1 MRAPV
6 DVPRARDYLTIV
18 ARGWVVILLAT
29 LLAPAAAFGVQ
40 KLTAERSYTASV
52 LLFAQV
58 AGDPGTYSAYAGGI
72 GANSRMSTYVS
83 LAQSSVISERTI
95 EQLGLPLTPGELA
108 ANVTATWEPYGV
120 SRFGRP
126 SSALLRVGVTGTDPQ
141 TTIDTVNTLASVLM
155 KMSGELEWVE
165 SEPTDPIQYT
175 GPAAE
180 LVAVDPAT
188 VAHEVQPDLTNT
200 LLVATGV
207 GFALSLVL
215 VLAFGL
221 TRDEVLTGSQLRY
234 AANSSASSHGEPT
247 RS

>member
-6 DVPRARDYLTIV
+6 EVPRARDYLTIV
-18 ARGWVVILLAT
+18 AKGWVVILLAT
-29 LLAPAAAFGVQ
+29 LLSPAVAFGVQ
-40 KLTAERSYTASV
+40 KLTHERSYEASV

-72 GANSRMSTYVS
+72 GANSRMATYVE

-95 EQLGLPLTPGELA
+95 EELDLPLTPSELSA
-108 ANVTATWEPYGV
+108 DVTAAWEPYGL
-120 SRFGRP
+120 SRFARP
-126 SSALLRVGVTGTDPQ
+126 SSALLRVRVTGTDPQ
-141 TTIDTVNTLASVLM
+141 TTIDTVNTLASFLM
-155 KMSGELEWVE
+155 KMSGELEYVE
-165 SEPTDPIQYT
+165 AVPTDPIQYT

-188 VAHEVQPDLTNT
+188 VAHEVQPDVKTP
-200 LLVATGV
+200 LLVAAGV

-221 TRDEVLTGSQLRY
+221 TRDNVLTGGQL
-234 AANSSASSHGEPT
+234 AQVANSLTPSSGDA
-247 RS
+247 R

>member
-1 MRAPV
+1 LRAPV
-6 DVPRARDYLTIV
+6 DVPRARDYLRIA
-18 ARGWVVILLAT
+18 ARGWVIILVAT
-29 LLAPAAAFGVQ
+29 LLAPAAAFGFQ

-95 EQLGLPLTPGELA
+95 EQLGLPLAPSELA
-108 ANVTATWEPYGV
+108 AKVTAAWEPYAM

-141 TTIDTVNTLASVLM
+141 TTIDMVNTLASVLM
-155 KMSGELEWVE
+155 KMSGELEYIE
-165 SEPTDPIQYT
+165 AKPTDPIQYT
-175 GPAAE
+175 GPVAE

-188 VAHEVQPDLTNT
+188 VAHEVQPDVTNT

-221 TRDEVLTGSQLRY
+221 ARDEVLTGGQLRQV
-234 AANSSASSHGEPT
+234 ANSYTSSGDV
-247 RS
+247 R

>member
-1 MRAPV
+1 M
-6 DVPRARDYLTIV
+6 PRARDYLTIL
-18 ARGWVVILLAT
+18 AKGWIVILVAT
-29 LLAPAAAFGVQ
+29 LLAPAAAFGLH

-83 LAQSSVISERTI
+83 LAQSTVISERTI
-95 EQLGLPLTPGELA
+95 ETLGLPLTPSELA
-108 ANVTATWEPYGV
+108 ANVTAAWEPYGV

-126 SSALLRVGVTGTDPQ
+126 SSALLRVKVTGTDPQ

-155 KMSGELEWVE
+155 KMSGELEWIE
-165 SEPTDPIQYT
+165 AKPTDPIQYT
-175 GPAAE
+175 GPVAE

-188 VAHEVQPDLTNT
+188 VVHEVQPDITNI
-200 LLVATGV
+200 LLVAAGV
-207 GFALSLVL
+207 GFALSVVL

-221 TRDEVLTGSQLRY
+221 ARDEVLTPGQLRQV
-234 AANSSASSHGEPT
+234 ANSFTSPSGDA

>member
-1 MRAPV
+1 M
-6 DVPRARDYLTIV
+6 PRARDYLTIL
-18 ARGWVVILLAT
+18 AKGWIVIVVAT
-29 LLAPAAAFGVQ
+29 LLAPAAAFGIQ

-83 LAQSSVISERTI
+83 LAKSTVISERTI
-95 EQLGLPLTPGELA
+95 ETLGLPLAPSELA
-108 ANVTATWEPYGV
+108 ANVTAAWEPYGM

-165 SEPTDPIQYT
+165 AKPTDPIQYT
-175 GPAAE
+175 GPVAE

-188 VAHEVQPDLTNT
+188 VAHEVRPDLTNT

-221 TRDEVLTGSQLRY
+221 ARDEVLTGSQLRQV
-234 AANSSASSHGEPT
+234 ANSFTSPSGDAA
-247 RS
+247 RF

>member
-1 MRAPV
+1 M
-6 DVPRARDYLTIV
+6 PRARDYLTIL
-18 ARGWVVILLAT
+18 AKGWIVILVAT
-29 LLAPAAAFGVQ
+29 LLAPAAAFGIQ
-40 KLTAERSYTASV
+40 KLTAERTYTASV

-83 LAQSSVISERTI
+83 LATSTVISERTV
-95 EQLGLPLTPGELA
+95 ETLGLPLAPSELA
-108 ANVTATWEPYGV
+108 ANVTAAWEPYGV

-126 SSALLRVGVTGTDPQ
+126 TSALLRVAVTGTDPQ

-165 SEPTDPIQYT
+165 AKPTDPIQYT
-175 GPAAE
+175 GPVAE

-188 VAHEVQPDLTNT
+188 VAHEVKPDLTRT
-200 LLVATGV
+200 LLVAAGV

-221 TRDEVLTGSQLRY
+221 ARDEVLTGSQLRQI
-234 AANSSASSHGEPT
+234 ANSSTSSHSGAVK
-247 RS
+247 S